1 MFVLT
6 VRHHGG
12 SQQYQLSEGRTVVGR
27 SPQCD
32 VVINDDSI
40 SRQHARLAVGPGQ
53 VELTDLQSRNGTYLA
68 GEPVRDAIL
77 RGGERLSFGDV
88 EALLEK
94 RVDEPTMMTSTPSG
108 ATEHT
113 MIRRLGE
120 PAAAVTAR
128 VVEAP
133 RLINLLGEIAR
144 TLVATLQTSEI
155 LNKVIDLLLAH
166 VPAERACLLLADATT
181 KEFTSQIV
189 RRQDGKPA
197 QPVEISRTVREMTLR
212 QRVAV
217 LTSDVKQDSRFDGSQ
232 SVLLSDVRSLIC
244 GPLYAGDEL
253 IGLLYVDNPVTRQFS
268 EADLELFSAIA
279 NYSAVAITQGRLAE
293 RLRDESERRERLQ
306 RYHSPAVVERIMAKQ
321 NSNGDDVLAAH
332 DRDIS
337 VLFADV
343 VGFTALAETL
353 APSEVSALLNRF
365 FSEMTEAIFAEE
377 GTVDKF
383 IGDAILAVFGA
394 PVDQPD
400 HARRAV
406 RAAQAMRRAVARLN
420 AAGGRVLRVRYAI
433 NSGVAIAGD
442 VGSARRREYTVLGDV
457 VNTASRLEAL
467 AEPDQ
472 ILVSRATYDRLQP
485 PVAATP
491 LGEREIRGRTGRVEI
506 LSIDP
511 D

>member
-1 MFVLT
+1 
-6 VRHHGG
+6 
-12 SQQYQLSEGRTVVGR
+12 
-27 SPQCD
+27 
-32 VVINDDSI
+32 
-40 SRQHARLAVGPGQ
+40 
-53 VELTDLQSRNGTYLA
+53 
-68 GEPVRDAIL
+68 
-77 RGGERLSFGDV
+77 
-88 EALLEK
+88 
-94 RVDEPTMMTSTPSG
+94 
-108 ATEHT
+108 
-113 MIRRLGE
+113 
-120 PAAAVTAR
+120 
-128 VVEAP
+128 
-133 RLINLLGEIAR
+133 
-144 TLVATLQTSEI
+144 
-155 LNKVIDLLLAH
+155 
-166 VPAERACLLLADATT
+166 
-181 KEFTSQIV
+181 
-189 RRQDGKPA
+189 
-197 QPVEISRTVREMTLR
+197 
-212 QRVAV
+212 
-217 LTSDVKQDSRFDGSQ
+217 
-232 SVLLSDVRSLIC
+232 
-244 GPLYAGDEL
+244 
-253 IGLLYVDNPVTRQFS
+253 
-268 EADLELFSAIA
+268 
-279 NYSAVAITQGRLAE
+279 
-293 RLRDESERRERLQ
+293 
-306 RYHSPAVVERIMAKQ
+306 VVERIMAKQ

-353 APSEVSALLNRF
+353 APSEVATLLNRF

-394 PVDQPD
+394 PVEQTD

-491 LGEREIRGRTGRVEI
+491 LGERQIRGRTGKVEI